1 MPEPP
6 AADTLGT
13 LSETG
18 QLASAPNDVP
28 RARPRECSYAI
39 SAVMRSFF
47 ATERRE
53 YPLDLRHCFEPVT
66 GKLNSLISRK
76 KFPALF
82 GIMVFQ
88 PATKPHKLR
97 GLPGITK
104 RSVTPLLGN
113 YPDNFPV
120 SREMLL
126 ESGSPQTAST
136 AIQSKLFTMC
146 ILSDSNE
153 PDVHAKSGFR
163 FSLEN
168 LCRRTRGAKP
178 VPVYRSERAP
188 ETGQFLNAVSA
199 VRYKTPKWMEY
210 FLTVCATL
218 ALEGGP
224 IFWVATHRKHHQCTD
239 RAGDPHSP
247 REGGLWAHVG
257 WLLTGEVMHNDSAN
271 LLPYVP
277 DLRKDKFHVWISH
290 WHWVPITLLG
300 IILLAAGG
308 WKFLLWGI
316 FFRTVLGLHS
326 TWLVNSATHMWGSRR
341 FPTGD
346 TSRNSFWVALLTFGE
361 GWHNNHHA
369 HPQSSRH
376 GLAWYE
382 LDLNWCA
389 IFTLRMVGLAWDV
402 KAWNLSMEEGKEKT
416 VLQGAPV

>member
-1 MPEPP
+1 MH
-6 AADTLGT
+6 
-13 LSETG
+13 
-18 QLASAPNDVP
+18 
-28 RARPRECSYAI
+28 I
-39 SAVMRSFF
+39 
-47 ATERRE
+47 
-53 YPLDLRHCFEPVT
+53 
-66 GKLNSLISRK
+66 
-76 KFPALF
+76 
-82 GIMVFQ
+82 
-88 PATKPHKLR
+88 
-97 GLPGITK
+97 
-104 RSVTPLLGN
+104 
-113 YPDNFPV
+113 
-120 SREMLL
+120 
-126 ESGSPQTAST
+126 
-136 AIQSKLFTMC
+136 
-146 ILSDSNE
+146 
-153 PDVHAKSGFR
+153 PDVFAHDRTSSEPLVWVTTLTMIAFHIGAVVAIFF
-163 FSLEN
+163 FSWPAFL
-168 LCRRTRGAKP
+168 LAMFLWWIAGGLGVGVGYHRLLTHRG
-178 VPVYRSERAP
+178 
-188 ETGQFLNAVSA
+188 
-199 VRYKTPKWMEY
+199 YKTPKWVEY

-239 RAGDPHSP
+239 KAGDPHSP

-277 DLRKDKFHVWISH
+277 DLRKDKFYVWISH

-382 LDLNWCA
+382 LDLNWYA

-402 KAWNLSMEEGKEKT
+402 KARNLSMEEDKEKA